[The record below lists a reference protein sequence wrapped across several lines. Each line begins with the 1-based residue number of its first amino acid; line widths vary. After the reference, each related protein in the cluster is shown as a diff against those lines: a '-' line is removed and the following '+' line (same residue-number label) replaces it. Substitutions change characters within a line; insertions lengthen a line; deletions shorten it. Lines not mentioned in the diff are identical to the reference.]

1 MSDLEF
7 HSKNIADTKA
17 KEKREIFVKVEEKKT
32 IKQSAEEFQKKFA
45 EAKAHAAESR
55 ARIENPGADE
65 HGVIRSRQR
74 FNINWRKVLK
84 IFIPL
89 VIIAGLALAVYL
101 NWGAIHHEFFEVSR
115 ERAAE
120 LVRSNPGRAI
130 SMYDELIKQT
140 TNEDSKIDLLYERMG
155 LLSGYHADDY
165 ADQILADAYAA
176 YEILPC
182 YETASVIV
190 ETEEN
195 YGSTI
200 TAEEWRAKLE
210 TLEREGL
217 ILGNG

>member
-1 MSDLEF
+1 MTDVEF

-65 HGVIRSRQR
+65 KGVIRSHQR
-74 FNINWRKVLK
+74 LNINWRKVFKVL
-84 IFIPL
+84 IPL
-89 VIIAGLALAVYL
+89 VIIGGLALAVYL

-140 TNEDSKIDLLYERMG
+140 TNEDSKIDLLYERMA
-155 LLSGYHADDY
+155 LLSSRHADSY
-165 ADQILADAYAA
+165 TDQILADAYAA

-190 ETEEN
+190 ETEES
-195 YGSTI
+195 YGST
-200 TAEEWRAKLE
+200 TAAEEWRTKLE
-210 TLEREGL
+210 TLEPEGL